1 VAHRKGF
8 SLIETLMAIA
18 VVSLVALIGYPKA
31 INAIATTNVRSART
45 AVVNMIA
52 TARAVA
58 TQTNRQGAK
67 VEFVGNKV
75 MVTATP
81 RRKTT
86 GSGNKDTVGTVQDL
100 NKAYGVTVDASQA
113 PTIAFDPRGI
123 GSGFNSQSGSTITLT
138 KSGKTQTIKVDM
150 LGRVGK

>member
-1 VAHRKGF
+1 VGHRKGF
-8 SLIETLMAIA
+8 SLIEALMAIV

-52 TARAVA
+52 TARAKA
-58 TQTNRQGAK
+58 TQGSRSGAK
-67 VEFVGNKV
+67 VEFIGNKV
-75 MVTATP
+75 LVTATP

-86 GSGNKDTVGTVQDL
+86 GSGSKDTVATVDL
-100 NKAYGVTVDASQA
+100 NKDYGVTVDASEA
-113 PTIAFDPRGI
+113 PTIAFDPRGM
-123 GSGFNSQSGSTITLT
+123 GSGFSQQGSTITLT

-150 LGRVGK
+150 LGRVIK